1 MAKKIEVIVDVNT
14 DSVEI
19 SSDKV
24 LTLTEQLRILKKEIQ
39 KVGPGKEQDLLISK
53 FNDINDELDKTNLK
67 SKEFLGAL
75 GTLPGPVGA
84 FAGSLDGAI
93 NQLKSFTSFSF
104 SDIKK
109 QVVDIGE
116 DFGKIAKRIGDATG
130 ITKLYTVTNNALA
143 KSFQAVGIGE
153 QAAATGAKA
162 LAGALAATGVLLL
175 VAGLAAAVDMLMK
188 FASGE
193 EEAAAA
199 SAKLN
204 SQLESQNELL
214 DLNAAS
220 AKRRNA
226 ETVAA
231 MKAQGK
237 TEAEI
242 RKKLLSDSYND
253 YERSFAAEADA
264 RKLYND
270 NLGKA
275 NAEDLKKLQKNLDDK
290 VKATK
295 DSYSAYIVLGYTQ
308 KAEENKIADEKNKQL
323 LDKNK
328 AYNEKVKQD
337 NQTADSTL
345 LDLKRENAALAIK
358 DERKR
363 QDKELENQKLA
374 EEDKIKA
381 LLITEEKKNILLAQ
395 IATKYVAKQEDV
407 NIKRK
412 EEDKKKEE
420 EDLKNLED
428 FNKKVADIRI
438 AAIQDEVDRA
448 VTERQQK
455 LVNDLADLEKD
466 KEFIKKSEAEK
477 TEIRKNLTTSAEN
490 DVNKIKFDA
499 KMKAAQD
506 ELGLLEAQQKTL
518 IAGTDAYYQ
527 NSLAIENKAYQM
539 KIDAAKG
546 NAKQIEA
553 INIEHTQNLKNID
566 LAAFEAKKQIEI
578 QKYQVVA
585 SIGTSLQQLAG
596 KNKALAIGGIIIEK
610 AAAIGQIVA
619 NTQIANAKSV
629 AASPLTFGQPWVT
642 INTIA
647 GVLSGAATVAAAAK
661 AIGEINGQSSGDSG
675 GGAPAGNSAAS
686 LGKNY
691 GDGGMIDGARHAQG
705 GVMINAEGGEAIMT
719 RGAVTMFAPLLS
731 AMNQMG
737 GGTSF
742 SNGLT
747 TRPDI
752 ASVSQPAQDK
762 APVIMKTYVV
772 SNELTTE
779 AEKQAR
785 LKDLSTL

>member
-39 KVGPGKEQDLLISK
+39 KVGPGKEQDLLIGK

-204 SQLESQNELL
+204 GQLESQNELL

-242 RKKLLSDSYND
+242 RKKLLSDSYSD

-290 VKATK
+290 IKATK
-295 DSYSAYIVLGYTQ
+295 DSYSAYLVLGYTQ
-308 KAEENKIADEKNKQL
+308 KTEENKIADEKNKQL

-337 NQTADSTL
+337 NQTADATL
-345 LDLKRENAALAIK
+345 VDLKRENAALAIK
-358 DERKR
+358 DERLR

-381 LLITEEKKNILLAQ
+381 LLISDEKKKLLIKQ
-395 IATKYVAKQEDV
+395 IDTKYLEKQKDV
-407 NIKRK
+407 NTKRK
-412 EEDKKKEE
+412 EEDEKSEKEILTKLEEIRISGIANLQEKEKAELQKGYNNTKSDLDKYLEDKKISQEQYNTAILNLNAALAAGIKKIDDDKDKEDQDKRLKKLDDELKFLQIKGEALRVGTEEYYENQRAILDAAEKRELENLELTEAAKQAIIDKYAALRKKSKEE
-420 EDLKNLED
+420 E
-428 FNKKVADIRI
+428 
-438 AAIQDEVDRA
+438 AAANWMVVSQTLSAMAA
-448 VTERQQK
+448 VTGAIASGYDEEAKTSKEAFEKRKKLQK
-455 LVNDLADLEKD
+455 ATAIMSAAAGIIQILTQPSTLPSPADWIVKGLNAVALG
-466 KEFIKKSEAEK
+466 I
-477 TEIRKNLTTSAEN
+477 TTG
-490 DVNKIKFDA
+490 I
-499 KMKAAQD
+499 
-506 ELGLLEAQQKTL
+506 
-518 IAGTDAYYQ
+518 
-527 NSLAIENKAYQM
+527 
-539 KIDAAKG
+539 
-546 NAKQIEA
+546 QI
-553 INIEHTQNLKNID
+553 KNID
-566 LAAFEAKKQIEI
+566 KVQFE
-578 QKYQVVA
+578 
-585 SIGTSLQQLAG
+585 GGAG
-596 KNKALAIGGIIIEK
+596 A
-610 AAAIGQIVA
+610 
-619 NTQIANAKSV
+619 
-629 AASPLTFGQPWVT
+629 
-642 INTIA
+642 
-647 GVLSGAATVAAAAK
+647 
-661 AIGEINGQSSGDSG
+661 
-675 GGAPAGNSAAS
+675 APAGNSAAS

-691 GDGGMIDGARHAQG
+691 ADGGMINGPRHAQG
-705 GVMINAEGGEAIMT
+705 GTMIEAEGGEAIMT
-719 RGAVTMFAPLLS
+719 RGAVTMFQPLLS

-747 TRPDI
+747 TRPDM

>member
-39 KVGPGKEQDLLISK
+39 KVGPGKEQDLLIGK

-116 DFGKIAKRIGDATG
+116 DFMKIGKRILDATG
-130 ITKLYTVTNNALA
+130 ITKIYTVTNNALA

-175 VAGLAAAVDMLMK
+175 VAALAAAVDMLMK

-204 SQLESQNELL
+204 GELESQNELL

-226 ETVAA
+226 ETVAI

-237 TEAEI
+237 TEGEI
-242 RKKLLSDSYND
+242 RKKLLNDSYAD
-253 YERSFAAEADA
+253 YERAFAAEADA

-337 NQTADSTL
+337 NQTADTTL

-358 DERKR
+358 DERLR

-381 LLITEEKKNILLAQ
+381 LLISDEKKKLLIKQ
-395 IATKYVAKQEDV
+395 IDTKYLEKQKDV
-407 NIKRK
+407 NTKRK
-412 EEDKKKEE
+412 EEDEKSEKEILTKLEEIRISGIANLQEKEKAELQKGYNNTKADLDKYLEDKKISQEQYNTAILNLNAALAAGIKKIDDDKDKEDQDKRLKKLDDELKFLQIKGEALRVGTEAYYENQRAILDAAEKRELENLELTEAAKQAIIDKYAALRKKSKEE
-420 EDLKNLED
+420 E
-428 FNKKVADIRI
+428 VAANWMVVSKLLD
-438 AAIQDEVDRA
+438 ATAA
-448 VTERQQK
+448 VTSAIASSYDEEAKTSKEAFEKRKKLQK
-455 LVNDLADLEKD
+455 ATAIMSAASGIIQILTQPSTLPSPADWIVKGLNAVALG
-466 KEFIKKSEAEK
+466 I
-477 TEIRKNLTTSAEN
+477 TTG
-490 DVNKIKFDA
+490 I
-499 KMKAAQD
+499 
-506 ELGLLEAQQKTL
+506 
-518 IAGTDAYYQ
+518 
-527 NSLAIENKAYQM
+527 
-539 KIDAAKG
+539 
-546 NAKQIEA
+546 QI
-553 INIEHTQNLKNID
+553 KNID
-566 LAAFEAKKQIEI
+566 KVQFE
-578 QKYQVVA
+578 
-585 SIGTSLQQLAG
+585 
-596 KNKALAIGGIIIEK
+596 GG
-610 AAAIGQIVA
+610 
-619 NTQIANAKSV
+619 
-629 AASPLTFGQPWVT
+629 
-642 INTIA
+642 
-647 GVLSGAATVAAAAK
+647 
-661 AIGEINGQSSGDSG
+661 G

-691 GDGGMIDGARHAQG
+691 ADGGMIGGRRHAQG
-705 GVMINAEGGEAIMT
+705 GTLIEAEQGEAIMT
-719 RGAVTMFAPLLS
+719 RGAVTMFQPLLS

>member
-1 MAKKIEVIVDVNT
+1 MAKKIEVIVDINT

-39 KVGPGKEQDLLISK
+39 KTGPGKEQDLLISK

-116 DFGKIAKRIGDATG
+116 DFMKIGKRILDATG
-130 ITKLYTVTNNALA
+130 ITKIYTVTNNALA

-153 QAAATGAKA
+153 AAAATGAKA

-290 VKATK
+290 IKATK
-295 DSYSAYIVLGYTQ
+295 DSYSAYLVLGYTQ
-308 KAEENKIADEKNKQL
+308 KAEENKIEEEKNKQL

-337 NQTADSTL
+337 NQTADATL
-345 LDLKRENAALAIK
+345 IDLKRENAALLIK
-358 DERKR
+358 DDRAR

-374 EEDKIKA
+374 EVEKINA
-381 LLITEEKKNILLAQ
+381 LLISDKKKETLIKQ
-395 IATKYVAKQEDV
+395 IDTKYQEKQKDV
-407 NIKRK
+407 NTKRK
-412 EEDKKKEE
+412 EEDE
-420 EDLKNLED
+420 
-428 FNKKVADIRI
+428 
-438 AAIQDEVDRA
+438 
-448 VTERQQK
+448 
-455 LVNDLADLEKD
+455 
-466 KEFIKKSEAEK
+466 KSEKEILTK
-477 TEIRKNLTTSAEN
+477 LEEIR
-490 DVNKIKFDA
+490 
-499 KMKAAQD
+499 
-506 ELGLLEAQQKTL
+506 
-518 IAGTDAYYQ
+518 
-527 NSLAIENKAYQM
+527 
-539 KIDAAKG
+539 
-546 NAKQIEA
+546 
-553 INIEHTQNLKNID
+553 
-566 LAAFEAKKQIEI
+566 
-578 QKYQVVA
+578 
-585 SIGTSLQQLAG
+585 
-596 KNKALAIGGIIIEK
+596 IGGIINLQEKEK
-610 AAAIGQIVA
+610 AELQKGYNDTKVELDKYLSDKKISQEQYNAAILNLNATLAAGIKKIDDDKEKEDQDKRLKKLDDELKFLQIKGEVLMAGTKAFYENQRAVLKAAEERELADTTLTEEQKTIIKEKYVNLRKKLAEQEFAANVQVVTQTLDAVA
-619 NTQIANAKSV
+619 KLAGAIASSYDEEAKTSKDAFEKRKKLQIATALMS
-629 AASPLTFGQPWVT
+629 AASGVIQILTQPSTLPSPFDWIVKG
-642 INTIA
+642 IN
-647 GVLSGAATVAAAAK
+647 AAALAVTTGVQISNIK
-661 AIGEINGQSSGDSG
+661 KTKFEG
-675 GGAPAGNSAAS
+675 GGGEAAGNSAAS

-691 GDGGMIDGARHAQG
+691 ADGGMIGGRRHAQG
-705 GVMINAEGGEAIMT
+705 GTMIEAEAGEAIMT
-719 RGAVTMFAPLLS
+719 RGAVTMFGPLLS
-731 AMNQMG
+731 NLNQMG

-742 SNGLT
+742 GNALT
-747 TRPDI
+747 TRPDMP
-752 ASVSQPAQDK
+752 SVSQPAQDK
-762 APVIMKTYVV
+762 SPVIMKTYVV

-779 AEKQAR
+779 VEKQAR

>member
-1 MAKKIEVIVDVNT
+1 MAKKIEVIVDINT

-39 KVGPGKEQDLLISK
+39 KTGPGKEQDLLISK

-116 DFGKIAKRIGDATG
+116 DFMKIGKRILDATG
-130 ITKLYTVTNNALA
+130 ITKIYTVTNNALA
-143 KSFQAVGIGE
+143 KSFQAVGVGE
-153 QAAATGAKA
+153 AAAATGAKA
-162 LAGALAATGVLLL
+162 LAGALAATGILLL
-175 VAGLAAAVDMLMK
+175 VAGLAAAVDMLVK

-204 SQLESQNELL
+204 AELESQNQLL

-226 ETVAA
+226 ETIAI

-237 TEAEI
+237 TEGEI
-242 RKKLLSDSYND
+242 RKKLLKDSYDD
-253 YERSFAAEADA
+253 YTAAFDAEAAA

-275 NAEDLKKLQKNLDDK
+275 NAEDLKKLEKNLDDRT
-290 VKATK
+290 KATK
-295 DSYSAYIVLGYTQ
+295 DAYSAYIVLGYTQ

-337 NQTADSTL
+337 NITADATL
-345 LDLKRENAALAIK
+345 IDLKRENAALLIK
-358 DERKR
+358 DDRAR

-374 EEDKIKA
+374 EVEKINA
-381 LLITEEKKNILLAQ
+381 LLISDKKKETLIKQ
-395 IATKYVAKQEDV
+395 IDTKYQEKQKDV
-407 NIKRK
+407 NTKRK
-412 EEDKKKEE
+412 EEDE
-420 EDLKNLED
+420 
-428 FNKKVADIRI
+428 
-438 AAIQDEVDRA
+438 
-448 VTERQQK
+448 
-455 LVNDLADLEKD
+455 
-466 KEFIKKSEAEK
+466 KSEKEILTK
-477 TEIRKNLTTSAEN
+477 LEEIR
-490 DVNKIKFDA
+490 
-499 KMKAAQD
+499 
-506 ELGLLEAQQKTL
+506 
-518 IAGTDAYYQ
+518 
-527 NSLAIENKAYQM
+527 
-539 KIDAAKG
+539 
-546 NAKQIEA
+546 
-553 INIEHTQNLKNID
+553 
-566 LAAFEAKKQIEI
+566 
-578 QKYQVVA
+578 
-585 SIGTSLQQLAG
+585 
-596 KNKALAIGGIIIEK
+596 IGGIINLQEKEK
-610 AAAIGQIVA
+610 AELQKGYNDTKVELDKYLSDKKISQEQYNAAILNLNATLAAGIKKIDDDKDKEDQDLRLKKLDDELKFLQIKGEALRAGTEAYYENQLAVLNAAQQRELESTELTEAMKTAIEEKYAKLREDLRKNEA
-619 NTQIANAKSV
+619 NQKVQQVSQIIASVGDIASALASSYDEEAKTSKDAFEKRKKLQKASALMSAASAIINILAAPPMGNVVLDGILKGLRILAVGIQTGTQIKN
-629 AASPLTFGQPWVT
+629 
-642 INTIA
+642 ID
-647 GVLSGAATVAAAAK
+647 K
-661 AIGEINGQSSGDSG
+661 AQFEGG
-675 GGAPAGNSAAS
+675 GGAAAGNSAAS

-691 GDGGMIDGARHAQG
+691 ADGGMINGPRHAQG
-705 GVMINAEGGEAIMT
+705 GTMIEAEGGEAIMT
-719 RGAVTMFAPLLS
+719 RGAVTMFGPLLS
-731 AMNQMG
+731 NLNQMG

-742 SNGLT
+742 GNALT
-747 TRPDI
+747 TRPDMP
-752 ASVSQPAQDK
+752 SVSQPAQDK
-762 APVIMKTYVV
+762 SPVIMKTYVV